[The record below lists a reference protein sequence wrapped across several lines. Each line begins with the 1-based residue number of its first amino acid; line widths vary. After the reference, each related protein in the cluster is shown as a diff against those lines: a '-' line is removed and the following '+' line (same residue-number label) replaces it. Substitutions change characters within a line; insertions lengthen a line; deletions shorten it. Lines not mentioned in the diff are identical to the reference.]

1 MVLGI
6 SEQTEKTLRHH
17 WQAFGAGDVDEI
29 MVDYADDAVLITRD
43 GTLKG
48 HAQIRSLFSQIS
60 ENIFPPGSTTVNLA
74 KQIVEGELAYI
85 LWSANSAHYN
95 APFCTDTFLIHD
107 GKIVA
112 QTFAAQ
118 MEPK

>member
-1 MVLGI
+1 MASSI
-6 SEQTEKTLRHH
+6 NEQTERTLRHH
-17 WQAFGAGDVDEI
+17 WQAFGAGDVEAI
-29 MVDYADDAVLITRD
+29 MADYAEDAVLITRD
-43 GTLKG
+43 ATLKG

-60 ENIFPPGSTTVNLA
+60 ENIFPPESTSLHLA
-74 KQIVEGELAYI
+74 NQVIEGEVAYI
-85 LWSANSAHYN
+85 LWSAKSALYN